1 MKNKKVIHFLNNF
14 ELYICDVLL
23 AVTIVV
29 ATLAVVMRYVFNN
42 SLIWSEEVCR
52 FSFVWISLLS
62 TGYAVNH
69 GGHLMVDILTMFEEK
84 IPGITKGLELIINII
99 WVAFCIYFAK
109 EGFITAAS
117 SMQLSPALSIPMTFV
132 YAAVP
137 TGAIIMGIR
146 VLQKTYID
154 FIASRKAG
162 KAEEV

>member
-1 MKNKKVIHFLNNF
+1 MKNKKLIYFLNNF
-14 ELYICDVLL
+14 ELYICDILL

-29 ATLAVVMRYVFNN
+29 ATLAVIMRYVFNN
-42 SLIWSEEVCR
+42 SLMWSEEVCR

-69 GGHLMVDILTMFEEK
+69 GGHLMVDVLTMFEAK
-84 IPGITKGLELIINII
+84 IPGIIKGVELVINII
-99 WVAFCIYFAK
+99 WIAFCIFFAK
-109 EGFITAAS
+109 EGFIAAAAT
-117 SMQLSPALSIPMTFV
+117 MQLSAALRIPMSLI
-132 YAAVP
+132 YGAVP
-137 TGAIIMGIR
+137 AGAIIMGIR

>member
-1 MKNKKVIHFLNNF
+1 MKNNKLIHFLNNF
-14 ELYICDVLL
+14 ELYICDILL

-29 ATLAVVMRYVFNN
+29 ATLAVIMRYVFND

-69 GGHLMVDILTMFEEK
+69 GGHLMVDILTMFEAK
-84 IPGITKGLELIINII
+84 IPGFTKALELVINII
-99 WVAFCIYFAK
+99 WMGFCVYFAK

-117 SMQLSPALSIPMTFV
+117 SMQMSPALGIPMTLV
-132 YAAVP
+132 YSAVP

-146 VLQKTYID
+146 VLQKTYVD

-162 KAEEV
+162 KAQEV

>member
-1 MKNKKVIHFLNNF
+1 MNKKNIIHFLNNF
-14 ELYICDVLL
+14 ELYICDILL

-29 ATLAVVMRYVFNN
+29 ATLAVIMRYIFND

-62 TGYAVNH
+62 TGYAVNN
-69 GGHLMVDILTMFEEK
+69 GGHLMVDVLTMFEEK
-84 IPGITKGLELIINII
+84 IPGVIKGIQLVINII

-117 SMQLSPALSIPMTFV
+117 SMQLSPALGIPMTLV
-132 YAAVP
+132 YGAVP
-137 TGAIIMGIR
+137 AGAIIMGIR